1 MFYLHWYY
9 WPYIYYFSI
18 FSDTQQHDNE
28 NTTKV
33 DNQNISNGH
42 TSIEKDQDKAK
53 EQQQQQKKRRD
64 VSAEREVTVKFDI
77 TFQCLHYNLIVYNFD
92 GMACTG
98 SRHGING
105 KLRGRPTMDWAPSNA
120 RLSRTQWTCKWRLN
134 LLPQSKNVPN
144 SETLWLS
151 LTLCAFLFFEI
162 FPKLREH
169 NTIVIPQ
176 SIAPRCSPNWK
187 RICPS
192 RSPFTWKAPWHMT
205 RRFWWPIRK
214 PNAKRSTILSWMDH
228 PRNRLWVSPFK
239 LK

>member
-1 MFYLHWYY
+1 
-9 WPYIYYFSI
+9 
-18 FSDTQQHDNE
+18 
-28 NTTKV
+28 
-33 DNQNISNGH
+33 
-42 TSIEKDQDKAK
+42 
-53 EQQQQQKKRRD
+53 
-64 VSAEREVTVKFDI
+64 
-77 TFQCLHYNLIVYNFD
+77 
-92 GMACTG
+92 MACTG

-134 LLPQSKNVPN
+134 LLPQSKKVPN

-151 LTLCAFLFFEI
+151 LALCAFVFFEI

-169 NTIVIPQ
+169 NAIVIPQ

-228 PRNRLWVSPFK
+228 PRNRLWVIRFYRLLNWNNHWKYILIFIYITQVILSSKMTLSLINLDANQQNGNENKQEIESP
-239 LK
+239 LADDIEIIGHDEQ